1 MLRVLATQITK
12 GKVKVRRHWPDFRA
26 QSTATTGSVF
36 NSYHRIS
43 FLQVGGGGREGGGG
57 GGGGAIEEEGS
68 YASPTEEDL

>member
-1 MLRVLATQITK
+1 MTK
-12 GKVKVRRHWPDFRA
+12 GKAKVKRHWPDFRA

-43 FLQVGGGGREGGGG
+43 FLQVGGGGREGGGEG
-57 GGGGAIEEEGS
+57 GGGSGGIEEEGS

>member
-12 GKVKVRRHWPDFRA
+12 GKVKVRGHWPGFRA

-43 FLQVGGGGREGGGG
+43 FLQVGGGGGGGG
-57 GGGGAIEEEGS
+57 GGGIEEEGS

>member
-12 GKVKVRRHWPDFRA
+12 GKVKVRGHWPDFRA

-43 FLQVGGGGREGGGG
+43 FLQVGGGGRGGEGGG
-57 GGGGAIEEEGS
+57 IEEEGS